1 MTSMKVMRLFYI
13 AVRRFLVALF
23 PSNVSSKGNEI
34 LQYFGETEDSATQ
47 KALMGRSS
55 TPLLYISDFFLSV
68 PPPTKLV
75 II

>member
-23 PSNVSSKGNEI
+23 FPPNVSSKGNEI

-55 TPLLYISDFFLSV
+55 TPLFYQ
-68 PPPTKLV
+68 
-75 II
+75 